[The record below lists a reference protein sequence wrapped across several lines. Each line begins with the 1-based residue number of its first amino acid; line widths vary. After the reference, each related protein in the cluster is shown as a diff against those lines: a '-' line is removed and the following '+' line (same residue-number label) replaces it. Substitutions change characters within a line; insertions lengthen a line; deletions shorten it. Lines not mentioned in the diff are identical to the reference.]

1 MSASLLQ
8 VEDLAVDFL
17 ADEGLIEAV
26 RGVSFAVETGQTVAL
41 VGESGS
47 GKTVISQAVL
57 GILPQSA
64 RIARGKIIFRDPR
77 RNHEPLDL
85 ASYADDHPVR
95 RSIRGGRISIIFQE
109 PMSSLSPLHTIG
121 DQICEAV
128 LLHTDATGAE
138 GKERTVEML
147 ARVGFPD
154 PGQAFRT
161 YPFELSG
168 GLRQRAMIAMALVCD
183 PALLIAD
190 EPTTAL
196 DVTIQAQILQL
207 MRKLQREFHMAILFI
222 THDLGVVANM
232 ADDVVVL
239 YRGRI
244 MESGSC
250 ATLLSRPQHPYLRA
264 LLHAVPRLHMPAS
277 ERLTPLREV
286 SPAGRALLL
295 EDNLS
300 GGNGA
305 GRGRARDHGPL
316 LEVEGVRKTFRTRK
330 GGWFAGHAKEVL
342 AVDDVGFTIARGES
356 FGLVGESGCGKTTV
370 SKILMRGVRP
380 DGGRIVFNAADGPID
395 VMALGAQD
403 LGRFRRR
410 LQYIFQDPFHSLN
423 PRMTVYDIVAEPL
436 VIHGIGSQR
445 ERLERVKALLSV
457 VGLDVRHLRRYP
469 HSFSGGQRQRIGIA
483 RSLALGPEMLI
494 CDEPVSALDVSVQA
508 QILNLLKDLQA
519 ELGLTYLFISHNLAV
534 VKYIC
539 QRIAVMCAGRIV
551 EVAPTE
557 QLFALPVHPYT
568 KALLAAVP
576 EPDLSRPLD
585 FSALMAGKSSEPTA
599 WPAPFTLG
607 NGPTRL
613 IDVSNR
619 HFVRMS
625 PEADAQAIHSAA

>member
-85 ASYADDHPVR
+85 ASYVDDHPVR

-128 LLHTDATGAE
+128 LLHTDVTGAE
-138 GKERTVEML
+138 GRERTVEML

-154 PGQAFRT
+154 PAQAFRT

-207 MRKLQREFHMAILFI
+207 MRELQREFHMAILFI
-222 THDLGVVANM
+222 THDLGVVANV

-250 ATLLSRPQHPYLRA
+250 TTLLSRPQHPYLRA
-264 LLHAVPRLHMPAS
+264 LLHAVPRLHMAPS

-295 EDNLS
+295 EDNL
-300 GGNGA
+300 GGGKGA

-330 GGWFAGHAKEVL
+330 GGWFAGHAREVL

-370 SKILMRGVRP
+370 SKILMRAVRP

-395 VMALGAQD
+395 VMALGGQD

-436 VIHGIGSQR
+436 VIHGIGGQR

-557 QLFALPVHPYT
+557 QLFASPVHPYT

-613 IDVSNR
+613 IDVNNR